1 MGSAASTEHT
11 SENREAL
18 VTALIEESKKIL
30 ETNPGNRCCKHLGP
44 FLESDEGKALSDDDL
59 KIFYGCVRT
68 GIENQ
73 DSGLGC
79 YAQTPADYDKFNGFF
94 AKVIGDYHLDDPA
107 AIKKHESSWD
117 ASSVSS

>member
-1 MGSAASTEHT
+1 
-11 SENREAL
+11 
-18 VTALIEESKKIL
+18 
-30 ETNPGNRCCKHLGP
+30 
-44 FLESDEGKALSDDDL
+44 
-59 KIFYGCVRT
+59 VRT

-107 AIKKHESSWD
+107 AVKKHESSWD